1 VTRDEF
7 RDEIW
12 GALMDRMDIDVST
25 TNLADAVLERIE
37 SLQVLRADAIEPSP
51 PTTTTTTDEG
61 TSNGNA
67 ART

>member
-1 VTRDEF
+1 MTRDEF

-12 GALMDRMDIDVST
+12 DALMDRMDIDVSAT
-25 TNLADAVLERIE
+25 DLADAVLERIE
-37 SLQVLRADAIEPSP
+37 SLHVLRADAIEPSP
-51 PTTTTTTDEG
+51 PTTTTTDEG